1 METWAGLRPGLH
13 LSLGIWMMIAALTL
27 QNAKAEI
34 ICASCPSPV
43 QLRLENSQ
51 QDIRTD
57 LTEEPSTLKDIR
69 VELKELEDADH
80 NTGVD
85 GDHKTGVPGDAPL
98 FFQDVSLDRVT
109 TKEDPSGSSRE
120 SHSGSVKRGRK
131 PRVMGEDA
139 TLRREKRSGP
149 EFVELRESRWA
160 GRTGVEAGAP
170 GNRGS
175 LLDGQKQG
183 MSDFRW
189 SRDEEKGNTRQD
201 DPKITSST
209 FALTGDS
216 AHNHAVVYWSGQN
229 SSVSNHASVLCPA
242 LFRD

>member
-1 METWAGLRPGLH
+1 
-13 LSLGIWMMIAALTL
+13 MIAALTL

-34 ICASCPSPV
+34 ICASCSSPV
-43 QLRLENSQ
+43 QLHLENSQ
-51 QDIRTD
+51 LGIRTD
-57 LTEEPSTLKDIR
+57 LTEEASTLKDIR
-69 VELKELEDADH
+69 GELKELEDTDH

-85 GDHKTGVPGDAPL
+85 GDHKTGVSGDAPL

-120 SHSGSVKRGRK
+120 SHSGSVRRGRK
-131 PRVMGEDA
+131 PEMDEDA

-160 GRTGVEAGAP
+160 GRTGMEAGAP
-170 GNRGS
+170 ENRGS

-189 SRDEEKGNTRQD
+189 SRDEERGNTRQD
-201 DPKITSST
+201 DAKITSST

-229 SSVSNHASVLCPA
+229 SSVSNHALVLCPA